1 MECYSGHIWETT
13 GRWRGKVGDSRG
25 HTWTNGETIGRQLR
39 DHICK
44 TSGRQLRTS
53 RRQHLKNNLETTG
66 IKSADKWK
74 KFGDIGKTNSVRQ
87 LGNNAGT
94 ESWPGK
100 QLRENWETTSGR
112 QLENHC
118 CEASGRQLDNS
129 GETLE
134 VTNWEATSGKPH
146 REDIWE
152 TTGWQIEEIRR
163 PLGASGKQFRK
174 YWKTSHAWDPW
185 LGKLKFA
192 NAGFGSSRGGAPWTT
207 PVHALTRRFDQAWTG
222 NYYYIYILS
231 TMIVVV
237 HKCTNLKWGR
247 WRWCHFLNTI
257 PVT

>member
-1 MECYSGHIWETT
+1 MTVSNSRLRDAIGRPSGRQWSVIRGTSGRQLGVGGGKWETAEAT
-13 GRWRGKVGDSRG
+13 PEQ
-25 HTWTNGETIGRQLR
+25 TGRQLR

-152 TTGWQIEEIRR
+152 TTG
-163 PLGASGKQFRK
+163 
-174 YWKTSHAWDPW
+174 
-185 LGKLKFA
+185 
-192 NAGFGSSRGGAPWTT
+192 
-207 PVHALTRRFDQAWTG
+207 
-222 NYYYIYILS
+222 
-231 TMIVVV
+231 
-237 HKCTNLKWGR
+237 
-247 WRWCHFLNTI
+247 
-257 PVT
+257 